1 MKQLKEKMSYLITS
15 TQLIAPIIN
24 EPNIVRNINLFI
36 DNLSLLT
43 RILSD
48 PHFIVDS
55 AEKFKK
61 LAILL
66 ITQNLKELDPLTKSK
81 EVKEIQLLLDSLPLI
96 CIRFSDCILPKKSVF
111 VDDSFEQ
118 LSKQVSEALTNK
130 DGEIKKELYDSLAE
144 NLEIISDNQT
154 MIPPHLSYINLL
166 LFVVQLEQSFQ
177 LAQIQSFSNF
187 FSHNCLLMFQF
198 VLLIKSMQFQSHFHS
213 FSNKLKK
220 IQNCLMMKQDSIIL
234 NLKTQSN
241 KLILLFSYN
250 ANHFQQQFSATR
262 Q

>member
-1 MKQLKEKMSYLITS
+1 MF
-15 TQLIAPIIN
+15 N
-24 EPNIVRNINLFI
+24 
-36 DNLSLLT
+36 DNLNLLT
-43 RILSD
+43 RILSG

-61 LAILL
+61 LAIQL
-66 ITQNLKELDPLTKSK
+66 ITQNIKELDPLTKSK
-81 EVKEIQLLLDSLPLI
+81 EVKEIQLLLDSLTAYNNTLAISSKDIAAAKPRRTQQICDQLYQTAGLLLPHLHEDTKHEKALNAVTDFEYTSLPLI
-96 CIRFSDCILPKKSVF
+96 RIRFSDCILPKKSVF
-111 VDDSFEQ
+111 VDDSLEQ

-177 LAQIQSFSNF
+177 LAQIQSFSNL

-213 FSNKLKK
+213 ISNKLKK
-220 IQNCLMMKQDSIIL
+220 N
-234 NLKTQSN
+234 
-241 KLILLFSYN
+241 
-250 ANHFQQQFSATR
+250 
-262 Q
+262 